1 MEVQQNQPLPEE
13 NCTRF
18 LIVAFVKRP
27 GELKIKESKFDKK
40 YQVGSLGYLIRFTV
54 SMVGIVDQR
63 WCVTLYIKYL
73 YTIVQNPNL
82 PHQVVQVNHQKECGG
97 QFGSRYCEI
106 IIWYIYSDISMH
118 EISIPI
124 ILNYIHITLY
134 HSLNPLSIPF
144 VQPLTVVFLFGSF
157 TNLPTKK
164 TAGHS
169 GAYGASCL
177 ASRATGTKPWRWRCA
192 ICFVTGEGRVKGV
205 TPFRNNERMT
215 GWKIESHEWVDGCF
229 QEVMLIFRGVPLKW
243 FWYYNPEL

>member
-144 VQPLTVVFLFGSF
+144 VQPLTVGVFVWKLHQSPNKKNSRTQRSVRSF
-157 TNLPTKK
+157 VPCIKGNRNEAVKVEVCDMFRN
-164 TAGHS
+164 G
-169 GAYGASCL
+169 
-177 ASRATGTKPWRWRCA
+177 WRK
-192 ICFVTGEGRVKGV
+192 GEGSD
-205 TPFRNNERMT
+205 T
-215 GWKIESHEWVDGCF
+215 
-229 QEVMLIFRGVPLKW
+229 L
-243 FWYYNPEL
+243 PE